1 MTTGAKGWLTCR
13 QVLNIMVIFGFMLNY
28 ALRVNFTIA
37 IVVMAKTLKNL
48 TEGAGGDDL
57 GNGTALA
64 LSGVTSTTEESV
76 IAEEDKF
83 EWDAYQQNLMLGSFF
98 WGYVLTELPGGRL
111 AEIIGGRRVF
121 GYSMLF
127 ASDSSWERPGQRFIR

>member
-1 MTTGAKGWLTCR
+1 
-13 QVLNIMVIFGFMLNY
+13 MVIFGFMLNY

-48 TEGAGGDDL
+48 TEGGAGSTGDDL

-64 LSGVTSTTEESV
+64 LAGVTSTTEESV
-76 IAEEDKF
+76 IAEDDKF

-111 AEIIGGRRVF
+111 AEVIGGRRVF

-127 ASDSSWERPGQRFIR
+127 ASDSSWERPGQRFTR

>member
-1 MTTGAKGWLTCR
+1 
-13 QVLNIMVIFGFMLNY
+13 MVIFGFMLNY

-48 TEGAGGDDL
+48 TTGGDMTGGFD
-57 GNGTALA
+57 NETSTALA
-64 LSGVTSTTEESV
+64 SVSTTTEQSV
-76 IAEEDKF
+76 ISEADKF

-127 ASDSSWERPGQRFIR
+127 ASAFSWERPGRQFIR

>member
-1 MTTGAKGWLTCR
+1 
-13 QVLNIMVIFGFMLNY
+13 MVIFGFMLNY

-48 TEGAGGDDL
+48 TTGGDMTGGFD
-57 GNGTALA
+57 NETSTALA
-64 LSGVTSTTEESV
+64 SVSTTTEQSV
-76 IAEEDKF
+76 ISEADKF

-127 ASDSSWERPGQRFIR
+127 ASVMKSRAQLVLALRQRNLRTFHGSPF